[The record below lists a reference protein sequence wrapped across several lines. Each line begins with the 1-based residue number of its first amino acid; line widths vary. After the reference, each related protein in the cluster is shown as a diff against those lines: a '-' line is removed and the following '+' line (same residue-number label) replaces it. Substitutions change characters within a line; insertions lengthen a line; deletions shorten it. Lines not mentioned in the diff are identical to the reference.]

1 MSSLTLQNLTKIY
14 PNKYTSVKNIT
25 LEIADGEIVVLQG
38 PSGCGKSTILRMIG
52 GLEDITSGEI
62 YLGNDLLN
70 DIPPCDR
77 PLAMAFQNY
86 ALYPHLNV
94 YENMALGL
102 RLRNMPKSIIDS
114 RVKSTS
120 AFLGFGKLLDKKIR
134 FISETDKQKVALGRA
149 IVCTPKIILV
159 DEDFAHGNA
168 HLRKDLLKYIRK
180 INHTYHT
187 TILYAT
193 RNADE
198 AAYLGGRLVGLN
210 DGEVSEIISPIHTVA
225 EK

>member
-1 MSSLTLQNLTKIY
+1 MSSLTLQNLTKTY
-14 PNKYTSVKNIT
+14 PNGYNSVKNIS
-25 LEIADGEIVVLQG
+25 LDIADGEILILQG

-62 YLGNDLLN
+62 YLGKELLN

-102 RLRNMPKSIIDS
+102 KLRNMPKSVIDS
-114 RVKSTS
+114 RVKSTA
-120 AFLGFGKLLDKKIR
+120 AFLSFSKSLDKTIR
-134 FISETDKQKVALGRA
+134 SISETDKQKVALGRA
-149 IVCTPKIILV
+149 IVCHPKVMLA
-159 DEDFAHGNA
+159 DEDFAHGNTS
-168 HLRKDLLKYIRK
+168 LRKDLLKYLRK

-198 AAYLGGRLVGLN
+198 AAYLGGRLVVLK
-210 DGEVSEIISPIHTVA
+210 DGEISEITTEVPTLS
-225 EK
+225 EQ

>member
-25 LEIADGEIVVLQG
+25 LEIADGEIVVLHG

-86 ALYPHLNV
+86 AL
-94 YENMALGL
+94 
-102 RLRNMPKSIIDS
+102 
-114 RVKSTS
+114 
-120 AFLGFGKLLDKKIR
+120 
-134 FISETDKQKVALGRA
+134 
-149 IVCTPKIILV
+149 
-159 DEDFAHGNA
+159 
-168 HLRKDLLKYIRK
+168 
-180 INHTYHT
+180 
-187 TILYAT
+187 
-193 RNADE
+193 
-198 AAYLGGRLVGLN
+198 
-210 DGEVSEIISPIHTVA
+210 
-225 EK
+225 